1 MRLIREFVYDGMM
14 DATSANTESRSKL
27 QASGVPAP
35 SIFLCNWRIKRI
47 PFIVHA
53 VFFLLV

>member
-27 QASGVPAP
+27 QASGVPA
-35 SIFLCNWRIKRI
+35 RR
-47 PFIVHA
+47 
-53 VFFLLV
+53 FFYVTDV